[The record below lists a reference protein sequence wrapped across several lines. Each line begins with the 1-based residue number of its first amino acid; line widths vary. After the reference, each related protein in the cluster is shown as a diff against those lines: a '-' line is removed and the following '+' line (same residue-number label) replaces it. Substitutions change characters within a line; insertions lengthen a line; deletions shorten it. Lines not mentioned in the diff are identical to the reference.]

1 MRHSKAVGA
10 VLWTLQG
17 LLAALFLFAGG
28 MKFVMPMEEMLAQS
42 PIPLPPAFI
51 LFIGAAEV
59 LGALGL
65 VLPGLTR
72 VRPGLTPLAALG
84 LTIIMVG
91 AVGYAAASGDVT
103 TGIVPLVVGV
113 LTGLV
118 AYGRWQLVPHRGGA
132 WRPVLQPAA

>member
-84 LTIIMVG
+84 LTIIAIG
-91 AVGYAAASGDVT
+91 ATGYWLLAGDALGNAAFAAVM
-103 TGIVPLVVGV
+103 
-113 LTGLV
+113 GLLCAFV
-118 AYGRWQLVPHRGGA
+118 AYGRSQVAPHRE
-132 WRPVLQPAA
+132 RDRKS